1 MTAMRSMKKT
11 IMIVMMRKKNEMHKY
26 EGYDTYDGGGGG
38 GGGDEAAADADVNDD
53 GDSDGG

>member
-1 MTAMRSMKKT
+1 
-11 IMIVMMRKKNEMHKY
+11 MMRKKNEMHKY
-26 EGYDTYDGGGGG
+26 EGYDTYAGGGGG